1 VAIVGLS
8 WLVSELGGGR
18 DDSLARSG
26 ASGTPWRDHG
36 AASLELSVQAATVK
50 DRYGEPERGE

>member
-1 VAIVGLS
+1 
-8 WLVSELGGGR
+8 VSELGGGR